1 MMAYNF
7 IFLFN
12 NTIYFSFRSD
22 EEDSNQ
28 KYSRMEDDN
37 IQDKER
43 FAR

>member
-1 MMAYNF
+1 MNL
-7 IFLFN
+7 FLKLKFL
-12 NTIYFSFRSD
+12 YFRSD

>member
-1 MMAYNF
+1 MVLY
-7 IFLFN
+7 ICLILLF
-12 NTIYFSFRSD
+12 YFRSD
-22 EEDSNQ
+22 EEDSSQ